1 VNTLRFHSIL
11 AQTLPPC
18 WPSLQ
23 RPTELPNAKEPT
35 VGPKKPPTTSALDQT
50 SWYNLKATAR
60 PKLITAS
67 VPVRFR
73 TPLSRYGCLQNFDGW
88 QRCRQQCACAICE
101 SSPYRSLMASGRER
115 YPRRVRRKYTT
126 KATAGNAV

>member
-1 VNTLRFHSIL
+1 MHGQAAVPQQPGAVTSAML
-11 AQTLPPC
+11 AFA
-18 WPSLQ
+18 
-23 RPTELPNAKEPT
+23 AKTYKKAERPT

-73 TPLSRYGCLQNFDGW
+73 TPLSRYGCLQNFDG
-88 QRCRQQCACAICE
+88 
-101 SSPYRSLMASGRER
+101 
-115 YPRRVRRKYTT
+115 
-126 KATAGNAV
+126 